1 MFAPQLDLFP
11 YQDDAARFL
20 ANKDRAGLH
29 DEMGVGKT
37 ATVIRAMEYIDA
49 KRGMIIVPAML
60 RENWISE
67 YRKFTRVDLSL
78 CKGTTI
84 HDYVA
89 WKRGRY
95 NVLVTS
101 YEQAT
106 AWAKE
111 FRAHGEIL
119 DFIAMDE
126 AHYLKNSKTKR
137 SKALL
142 GPKSDCVDG
151 LAEYGVHVWH
161 VTGTPMA
168 NDPLDAYTFLAM
180 CQCVSGLSETQF
192 IRQFFE
198 VHRGAYGSRH
208 TVKPDMVP
216 VMRQLLGNNAIRR
229 TQDDVGL
236 QLPPIF
242 LTSAMVDGDD
252 AKIVELLRQ
261 RPGLDH
267 AITKAL
273 EQGGLSFLDAQYIS
287 TLRRLIGEAKAI
299 PYGEMLL
306 EELYGGKDKQ
316 VVYGFHKEALLILH
330 EYLTAHGIK
339 ASVINGDTND
349 KARNAYVKSFQ
360 ETDEHRVFIAN
371 IRAAGVGVTLT
382 RSPYIDMLESD
393 WTPAGNA
400 QAIKRIHRIGQRQTC
415 HARFIGLAQSFDQTV
430 TRIVAQKTA
439 AIAAVEGQAMNAAP
453 AEELA
458 QFL

>member
-1 MFAPQLDLFP
+1 MFAPELELFP
-11 YQDDAARFL
+11 YQDTAARFL

-37 ATVIRAMEYIDA
+37 ATAIRAMEYINA

-60 RENWISE
+60 RENWINE
-67 YRKFTRVDLSL
+67 YRKFTRVELSL
-78 CKGTTI
+78 CKGVNI

-89 WKRGRY
+89 WKRKRY

-106 AWAKE
+106 SWAKD
-111 FRAHGEIL
+111 FRSTGEVL
-119 DFIAMDE
+119 DFVIMDE

-142 GPKSDCVDG
+142 GPKSTGDDG
-151 LAEYGVHVWH
+151 LTEWGEHVWH

-168 NDPLDAYTFLAM
+168 NDPLDAFTFLAL
-180 CQCVSGLSETQF
+180 CNCLGGLTEGQF
-192 IRQFFE
+192 INRFFQI
-198 VHRGAYGSRH
+198 HRSTYGARH
-208 TVKPDMVP
+208 TVKPEMLDTI
-216 VMRQLLGNNAIRR
+216 RQLLGNNAIRR

-242 LTSAMVDGDD
+242 LTTATVDGDD
-252 AKIVELLRQ
+252 AKIVEMLKAH
-261 RPGLDH
+261 PGLDR

-273 EQGGLSFLDAQYIS
+273 EQGGLSFLDAQYVA
-287 TLRRLIGEAKAI
+287 TLRRLIGEAKAV

-306 EELYGGKDKQ
+306 DELHSGKDKQ
-316 VVYGFHKEALLILH
+316 VVYGFHKEALLTLA
-330 EYLTAHGIK
+330 EYLTQHGIRC
-339 ASVINGDTND
+339 SVINGDTND

-360 ETDEHRVFIAN
+360 ETSEHRVFIAN

-393 WTPAGNA
+393 WSPAGNA

-415 HARFIGLAQSFDQTV
+415 HARFITLARSFDQTV
-430 TRIVAQKTA
+430 NKIVSQKTA
-439 AIAAVEGQAMNAAP
+439 AIAKVEGTPMNAAP
-453 AEELA
+453 MEQLAEYL
-458 QFL
+458 